1 MTREKRKGYTT
12 KEGQAEATKRWLEK
26 DPKNRERRNYLSKR
40 SSARGFIRNKAT
52 QEDLLELRDM
62 IDEKLSEKKKEV

>member
-1 MTREKRKGYTT
+1 MERRMSVSEAQKRANAKW
-12 KEGQAEATKRWLEK
+12 EAQ
-26 DPKNRERRNYLSKR
+26 NREHRNYLSKR

-62 IDEKLSEKKKEV
+62 IDEKLSEMKEV

>member
-1 MTREKRKGYTT
+1 MKTSEARK
-12 KEGQAEATKRWLEK
+12 KANAKWAS
-26 DPKNRERRNYLSKR
+26 KNREYRNYLTKR

-62 IDEKLSEKKKEV
+62 IDEKLSEMKEV

>member
-1 MTREKRKGYTT
+1 MSVSEAQKRASAKW
-12 KEGQAEATKRWLEK
+12 EAQ
-26 DPKNRERRNYLSKR
+26 NREHRNYLSKR

-62 IDEKLSEKKKEV
+62 IDEKLSEMKEV

>member
-1 MTREKRKGYTT
+1 MKTSEAQKRANAKW
-12 KEGQAEATKRWLEK
+12 ESE
-26 DPKNRERRNYLSKR
+26 NRERRNYLSKR

-62 IDEKLSEKKKEV
+62 IDKKLSEK

>member
-1 MTREKRKGYTT
+1 MKTSEAQKRANAKW
-12 KEGQAEATKRWLEK
+12 ESE
-26 DPKNRERRNYLSKR
+26 NREHRNYLSKR

-62 IDEKLSEKKKEV
+62 IDEKLSEMKEV

>member
-1 MTREKRKGYTT
+1 MKTSEAQKRANAKW
-12 KEGQAEATKRWLEK
+12 EAQ
-26 DPKNRERRNYLSKR
+26 NREHRNYLSKR

-62 IDEKLSEKKKEV
+62 IDEKLSEMEEV

>member
-1 MTREKRKGYTT
+1 MKTSEAQKRANAKW
-12 KEGQAEATKRWLEK
+12 ESE
-26 DPKNRERRNYLSKR
+26 NRERRNYLSKR

-62 IDEKLSEKKKEV
+62 IDEKLSEMKEV